1 MQPYIFPYLGYFQLI
16 AAVDKFVVYDDIDF
30 IKQGWINR
38 NNILLNG
45 TKYLFTIP
53 VQSISSN
60 TLIHQTLVSDKPL
73 KWDHKL
79 VQTFTQAY
87 KKAPYFKEIFP
98 IIENVF
104 THSSGKSIGML
115 ATVSITSVLQY
126 LSIQTDIVQSEGR
139 YNNQHLKN
147 ADRVIDICKIENAH
161 TYINAIGGIE
171 LYDRLHFAQNE
182 IALKFLQSVTEK
194 YQQFGNE
201 FINGLSIIDVLMFN
215 HPDTIKNDIL
225 PNYSLI

>member
-45 TKYLFTIP
+45 SKYLFTIP

-79 VQTFTQAY
+79 LQTFTQAY
-87 KKAPYFKEIFP
+87 KKATYFKDIFP
-98 IIENVF
+98 IIENVV
-104 THSSGKSIGML
+104 THSSGKSIGVL
-115 ATVSITSVLQY
+115 ATESITSVLQY

-161 TYINAIGGIE
+161 TYINAIGGME
-171 LYDRLHFAQNE
+171 LYDRDHFTQHCLS
-182 IALKFLQSVTEK
+182 LKFLQSTAES
-194 YQQFGNE
+194 YQQYGPD
-201 FINGLSIIDVLMFN
+201 FIANLSIIDVLMFN
-215 HPDTIKNDIL
+215 PAEKIREVFL
-225 PNYSLI
+225 PSYNLL